1 MTAKIRVLIVED
13 SPTVRVL
20 LEHVVS
26 GDPRFELAGS
36 VASAEEMLAVLDA
49 AAPDVIS
56 MDVRLPGMNG
66 LDATL
71 EVMRRRPTPIVV
83 VAADVDAPDLRIEM
97 NALRAGALAVVEKP
111 VGVEHAAYGAIAD
124 RLRAQLALM
133 SRVKVV
139 RQARSRAVGFGS
151 APPYAVPP
159 DAAPE
164 DREAPAAAP
173 GRVRSGFA
181 VLGLVASTGGPTAV
195 LQILGQLGPG
205 FPLPI
210 LLVQHILGSFLPGFA
225 DWLRTVAPFRTRIVR
240 DGEAAEPGVVHL
252 PPADRHLVLD
262 GGRLRLTDA
271 PPEDGQR
278 PSGTV
283 MLRSLALAGRGGI
296 GVVLTGMGE
305 DGARGLL
312 EMRRAG
318 GHTIAEDEATAVV
331 FGMPGAARRLGAA
344 RETLPLPEIGSRI
357 RALVASEREARA

>member
-83 VAADVDAPDLRIEM
+83 VAADVDAPDLGIEM

-139 RQARSRAVGFGS
+139 RQVRSRAVGFGS
-151 APPYAVPP
+151 APP
-159 DAAPE
+159 DHEPE
-164 DREAPAAAP
+164 GREAPAAVP

-181 VLGLVASTGGPTAV
+181 ALGLVASTGGPTAV
-195 LQILGQLGPG
+195 SQVLGQLGPG

-262 GGRLRLTDA
+262 GDRLRLTDA

-283 MLRSLALAGRGGI
+283 MLRSLASAGRGGI

-331 FGMPGAARRLGAA
+331 FGMPGAAKRLGAA
-344 RETLPLPEIGSRI
+344 RETLPLPEIGPRI
-357 RALVASEREARA
+357 RALVAAEREARA